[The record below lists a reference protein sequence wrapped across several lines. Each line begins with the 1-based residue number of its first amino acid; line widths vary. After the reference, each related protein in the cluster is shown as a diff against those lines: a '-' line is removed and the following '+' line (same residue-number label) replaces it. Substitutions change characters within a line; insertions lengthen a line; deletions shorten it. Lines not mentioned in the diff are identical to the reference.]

1 MAVTGTNPNM
11 TFGVEFYNPLFEVI
25 SSYEGSTAGA
35 SSTPTIVDLN
45 FLSFGPGGGD
55 FSQVAGMQFTW
66 NTADSINVNIQN
78 VAVPEPSTWAMLVLG
93 AVLFGGLALRRRL
106 AAVRR

>member
-1 MAVTGTNPNM
+1 MAVTGVNPNM
-11 TFGVEFYNPLFEVI
+11 LFGVEFYNPLFEVI

-35 SSTPTIVDLN
+35 SSTPTLVDLD
-45 FLSFGPGGGD
+45 FISVGPGGGD

-66 NTADSINVNIQN
+66 NTPDSINVTIEN
-78 VAVPEPSTWAMLVLG
+78 VAVPEPSTWAMLAFG

-106 AAVRR
+106 AVARS